1 MVNVL
6 RVTCRCF
13 KGAGSSRGRRAAP
26 WLHSRRAR
34 SLRTAARWRTT
45 KPQARSGGGAGPSP
59 PPPRPAGLSHSAAH
73 WAAYTEAHQSTH
85 TLQSGQERTHTH
97 ANAQKDNMSSYI
109 VKARTS
115 ETTGQRAEQQKA
127 DLDLIQSTVITAD
140 YTRTASGHAHV
151 TSGTPSR
158 RQAAT
163 KFSTLSRHFARL
175 SLGCEPHTHT
185 HTRVILHHSRKL
197 QLYFYT
203 LFAVSHSTSSGSF

>member
-1 MVNVL
+1 MEDDEAS
-6 RVTCRCF
+6 
-13 KGAGSSRGRRAAP
+13 GEEWRRD
-26 WLHSRRAR
+26 R
-34 SLRTAARWRTT
+34 SF
-45 KPQARSGGGAGPSP
+45 SP
-59 PPPRPAGLSHSAAH
+59 PSTASRAVTQRSTLGSLHRSTSEH
-73 WAAYTEAHQSTH
+73 TH
-85 TLQSGQERTHTH
+85 TSVWTGEDTHTH

-127 DLDLIQSTVITAD
+127 DLDLIQSTVITQA
-140 YTRTASGHAHV
+140 TRAAARSHV

-175 SLGCEPHTHT
+175 SLGCEQNTHT
-185 HTRVILHHSRKL
+185 HRRVILHHSRKL
-197 QLYFYT
+197 LLYFYT

>member
-1 MVNVL
+1 MEDDEASGEE
-6 RVTCRCF
+6 RR
-13 KGAGSSRGRRAAP
+13 RGRSFSSPSTASRAVTQRSTLGS
-26 WLHSRRAR
+26 LHR
-34 SLRTAARWRTT
+34 ST
-45 KPQARSGGGAGPSP
+45 SE
-59 PPPRPAGLSHSAAH
+59 H
-73 WAAYTEAHQSTH
+73 TH
-85 TLQSGQERTHTH
+85 TSVWTGEDTHTH

-115 ETTGQRAEQQKA
+115 ETTGRRAEQQKA

-175 SLGCEPHTHT
+175 SLGCEQNTHT
-185 HTRVILHHSRKL
+185 HMHTSYSPSQQEAAAVLLHSLCCFTFNIFWKLLMWNLRRK
-197 QLYFYT
+197 
-203 LFAVSHSTSSGSF
+203 